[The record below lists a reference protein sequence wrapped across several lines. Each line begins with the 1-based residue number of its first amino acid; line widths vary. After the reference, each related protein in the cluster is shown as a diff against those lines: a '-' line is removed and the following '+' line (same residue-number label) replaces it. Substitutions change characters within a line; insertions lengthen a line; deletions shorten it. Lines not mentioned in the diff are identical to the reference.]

1 MIPALKVYFKIA
13 WACKTPLVFPL
24 DLKYKPI
31 TLALLKVIAS
41 EIRKTFQYLE
51 DVSDC
56 DDAAWR
62 FKAEASKRKE
72 NGVGLVVGWHR
83 MPHCWNVALTNDGIY
98 QVEPQNGYVFKK
110 DKKYRALI
118 VII

>member
-1 MIPALKVYFKIA
+1 MISAVKVYFKIA

-24 DLKYKPI
+24 DLRYKLVA
-31 TLALLKVIAS
+31 LAVLKVIAS
-41 EIRKTFQYLE
+41 EIRGTFQYLE
-51 DVSDC
+51 
-56 DDAAWR
+56 WR

-72 NGVGLVVGWHR
+72 NGVGLVIGWHR
-83 MPHCWNVALTNDGIY
+83 MPHCWNVALTNEGIY
-98 QVEPQNGYVFKK
+98 QVEPQNGYIFKR